1 LAIAVAMT
9 LEEPL
14 APPSTG
20 PQRTCIATGETGAPE
35 RMIRFVVGPEGDVV
49 PDLARRLPGRGLWV
63 KAERS
68 AVERAVAKNLFA
80 RAARAS
86 VKPAADLPERVER
99 LLLERALADLSRA
112 RRAGRAVA
120 GFVKVEQMVG
130 QRRAGLLVVADEADG
145 DGLGKLKAASRE
157 HGLPIAHLG
166 DAAAL
171 GGIFGREQ
179 AVYVA
184 VARDDA
190 GGAFIERIE
199 AGAARWRGYRLNSSL
214 G

>member
-1 LAIAVAMT
+1 LAFAMT

-63 KAERS
+63 KVERA

-86 VKPAADLPERVER
+86 VKPASDLAERVER

-120 GFVKVEQMVG
+120 GFVRVEQMVG

-145 DGLGKLKAASRE
+145 DGLGKLKAT
-157 HGLPIAHLG
+157 GLPIARLG

-199 AGAARWRGYRLNSSL
+199 AGAARWRGYRLNTVSVEK
-214 G
+214 

>member
-1 LAIAVAMT
+1 MAFAIAMT

-68 AVERAVAKNLFA
+68 AVELAVAKNLFA

-86 VKPAADLPERVER
+86 VKPAADLAERVER

-145 DGLGKLKAASRE
+145 DGLGKLKAT
-157 HGLPIAHLG
+157 GLPIARLG
-166 DAAAL
+166 DAVAL

-199 AGAARWRGYRLNSSL
+199 AGAARWCGYRLNSD

>member
-1 LAIAVAMT
+1 MAFAVAMS

-35 RMIRFVVGPEGDVV
+35 RMIRFVVGPGGDVV
-49 PDLARRLPGRGLWV
+49 PDLARLLPGRGLWV
-63 KAERS
+63 KAERA

-86 VKPAADLPERVER
+86 VKPAADLAERVER
-99 LLLERALADLSRA
+99 LLLERALADLGRA

-157 HGLPIAHLG
+157 SGLPIARLG

-184 VARDDA
+184 VARDNA

-199 AGAARWRGYRLNSSL
+199 AGAARWRGYRLNSD

>member
-1 LAIAVAMT
+1 MALAMT
-9 LEEPL
+9 LEPTADSAGPL
-14 APPSTG
+14 
-20 PQRTCIATGETGAPE
+20 RTCIVTGETMAPE

-68 AVERAVAKNLFA
+68 AVERAVARNLFA

-86 VKPAADLPERVER
+86 VKPAADLPQRIEQ
-99 LLLERALADLSRA
+99 LLLQRALEDLARA
-112 RRAGRAVA
+112 RRAGRAIA

-130 QRRAGLLVVADEADG
+130 QRRAGLIVVADEAEG
-145 DGLGKLKAASRE
+145 DGLGKLQAS
-157 HGLPIAHLG
+157 GLPIERLG
-166 DAAAL
+166 SVANL
-171 GGIFGREQ
+171 GGVFGREQ

-190 GGAFIERIE
+190 SGAFTQRI
-199 AGAARWRGYRLNSSL
+199 ASGAARWRRYRSN
-214 G
+214 GPR